1 MELQIAKTTE
11 MDFRVLNFNII
22 KKSSRIYGNSGKQ
35 SLDRKVLRYLNTNC
49 TCKYTVGKQTA
60 EILVMNLGAPGE

>member
-49 TCKYTVGKQTA
+49 TCKYTVGS
-60 EILVMNLGAPGE
+60 

>member
-49 TCKYTVGKQTA
+49 TCKYKQIA
-60 EILVMNLGAPGE
+60 EISVMNLGAPGE